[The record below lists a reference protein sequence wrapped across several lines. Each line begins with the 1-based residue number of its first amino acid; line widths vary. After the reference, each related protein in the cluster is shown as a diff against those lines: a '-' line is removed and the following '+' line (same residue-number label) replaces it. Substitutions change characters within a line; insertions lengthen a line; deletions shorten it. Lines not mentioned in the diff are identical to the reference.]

1 MATKLYRNRHE
12 ESSTQDNK
20 IIQTEQLVDNV
31 IEQETRS
38 VSVALLGTKTS
49 ESTTKLF
56 KLVLKS
62 FIMGHCFLVKL
73 FKLEHIVISM
83 LLGI

>member
-1 MATKLYRNRHE
+1 MATKLQRNRHE

-49 ESTTKLF
+49 ESTTK
-56 KLVLKS
+56 
-62 FIMGHCFLVKL
+62 
-73 FKLEHIVISM
+73 
-83 LLGI
+83 